1 MCPPPAGL
9 CGPAAGVKGARVTR
23 ITYRQPR
30 EEMLAL
36 LPAHYRRVLE
46 IGCDEGDFAARLHGE
61 VWGVE
66 PEAAAATIAAGRLHR
81 VLVGTFEATRAMLPV
96 GYFDLVVCNDVIEHM
111 ADHDRFLREIRAH
124 IAPGGVLIGS
134 VPNMRHYRA
143 LFELLVLRDWDY
155 RDTGVLD
162 RTHLRWFTAR
172 SLRRSLERAGF
183 AIERFQ
189 GINGGIRFL
198 PPGGVA
204 APRRF
209 ALARQHLPHALFGW
223 ALIVLTL
230 GYWRDIRFMQFAF
243 RVRLME
249 G

>member
-1 MCPPPAGL
+1 VEETC
-9 CGPAAGVKGARVTR
+9 VTR
-23 ITYRQPR
+23 TTYRQSR
-30 EEMLAL
+30 AEMLAL
-36 LPAHYRRVLE
+36 LPEQYSTVLE
-46 IGCDEGDFAARLHGE
+46 IGCDEGDFAARLQGE

-66 PEAAAATIAAGRLHR
+66 PESEPATIAAGRLHR
-81 VLVGTFEATRAMLPV
+81 VLVGTFEATRAALPI
-96 GYFDLVVCNDVIEHM
+96 GYFDVVVCNDVIEHM
-111 ADHDRFLREIRAH
+111 ADHDTFLRAIRAY

-155 RDTGVLD
+155 RDSGVLD

-172 SLRRSLERAGF
+172 SLRRSLTRAGF

-189 GINGGIRFL
+189 GINGGIRFG
-198 PPGGVA
+198 PAG
-204 APRRF
+204 RF
-209 ALARQHLPHALFGW
+209 ALSRQSFPHALFGW

-230 GYWRDIRFMQFAF
+230 GFWRDIRFMQFAF
-243 RVRLME
+243 RVRPVV

>member
-1 MCPPPAGL
+1 MRAPAESA
-9 CGPAAGVKGARVTR
+9 AAGCVTR

-30 EEMLAL
+30 AEMLAFM
-36 LPAHYRRVLE
+36 PERYGTVLE

-61 VWGVE
+61 VWGIE
-66 PEAAAATIAAGRLHR
+66 PGADAAAIAAGRLHR
-81 VLVGTFEATRAMLPV
+81 VLVGTFEAARAALPL
-96 GYFDLVVCNDVIEHM
+96 GYFDVVVCNDVIEHM
-111 ADHDRFLREIRAH
+111 PDHDRFLREIRAY

-143 LFELLVLRDWDY
+143 LCELLVLRDWDY

-189 GINGGIRFL
+189 GINGGLRL
-198 PPGGVA
+198 TQSGG
-204 APRRF
+204 F
-209 ALARQHLPHALFGW
+209 ALSRQHLPHALFGW
-223 ALIVLTL
+223 ALVVLTL
-230 GYWRDIRFMQFAF
+230 GSWRDIGFMQFAF
-243 RVRLME
+243 RARLVV

>member
-1 MCPPPAGL
+1 MRRAGVRTR
-9 CGPAAGVKGARVTR
+9 GMHRRGDPESAAGTEGRNVTR

-30 EEMLAL
+30 SEMLAL
-36 LPAHYRRVLE
+36 LPERYSRVLE
-46 IGCDEGDFAARLHGE
+46 IGCDEGDFAAGLHGE

-66 PEAAAATIAAGRLHR
+66 PEAEAATVAATRLHR
-81 VLVGTFEATRAMLPV
+81 VLVGTFLASRAELPL
-96 GYFDLVVCNDVIEHM
+96 GYFDVVVCNDVIEHM
-111 ADHDRFLREIRAH
+111 VDHDHFLREIRAYM
-124 IAPGGVLIGS
+124 APGGALIGS

-189 GINGGIRFL
+189 GVNGGIRFGL
-198 PPGGVA
+198 S
-204 APRRF
+204 
-209 ALARQHLPHALFGW
+209 RQHLPHALFGW
-223 ALIVLTL
+223 TMIALTL
-230 GYWRDIRFMQFAF
+230 GCWRDIRYMQFAF
-243 RVRLME
+243 RVRAVVR
-249 G
+249 

>member
-1 MCPPPAGL
+1 LFQPHRDIDLRRAHKPPRNTKESP
-9 CGPAAGVKGARVTR
+9 VTR
-23 ITYRQPR
+23 IAYRQQR

-36 LPAHYRRVLE
+36 LPARYARVLE
-46 IGCDEGDFAARLHGE
+46 IGCDEGDFAARLQGE

-66 PEAAAATIAAGRLHR
+66 PDAQAAAVAAGRLHR
-81 VLVGTFEATRAMLPV
+81 VLVGTFAAMRDALPR
-96 GYFDLVVCNDVIEHM
+96 GYFDVVVCNDVIEHM
-111 ADHDRFLREIRAH
+111 ADHDHFLREIGAH
-124 IAPGGVLIGS
+124 IAPGGVLVGS

-162 RTHLRWFTAR
+162 RTHLRFFTAR

-183 AIERFQ
+183 QIERFQ
-189 GINGGIRFL
+189 GINGGIRWTSS
-198 PPGGVA
+198 
-204 APRRF
+204 RH
-209 ALARQHLPHALFGW
+209 HLPHALFGW

-230 GYWRDIRFMQFAF
+230 GRWRDIRFMQFGF
-243 RVRLME
+243 RARPKL